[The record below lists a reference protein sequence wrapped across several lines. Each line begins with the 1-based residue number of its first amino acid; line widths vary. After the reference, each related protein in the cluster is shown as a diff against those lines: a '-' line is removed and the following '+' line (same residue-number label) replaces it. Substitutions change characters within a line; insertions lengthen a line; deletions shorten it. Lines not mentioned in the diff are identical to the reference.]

1 MINRKFSGPLGRAT
15 KFSHPRATMSVIV
28 VMFIA
33 ANKFTAFCA
42 IRLLDFR
49 PTDHRRQQN
58 IGGVRVLVASTTK
71 GVDVTLGA
79 AGSRDARGLRA
90 STRPRSSRVRTEQ
103 RIRWPSRHEMIGLCI
118 WIQSLL
124 ASGSST
130 FLPHAWNT
138 GMAHLALC

>member
-33 ANKFTAFCA
+33 ANKFTPFCA

-49 PTDHRRQQN
+49 PTDYRRQQN

-71 GVDVTLGA
+71 GVDVTLGGA
-79 AGSRDARGLRA
+79 WGSRCARQRLVSLTSKQDFA
-90 STRPRSSRVRTEQ
+90 SSGANASDLQ
-103 RIRWPSRHEMIGLCI
+103 MA
-118 WIQSLL
+118 
-124 ASGSST
+124 ASGMPERCMDSRYKVPSVHSKT
-130 FLPHAWNT
+130 PT
-138 GMAHLALC
+138 

>member
-28 VMFIA
+28 VMFTA
-33 ANKFTAFCA
+33 AKKFTAFCA

-79 AGSRDARGLRA
+79 LGVEMRA
-90 STRPRSSRVRTEQ
+90 A
-103 RIRWPSRHEMIGLCI
+103 
-118 WIQSLL
+118 
-124 ASGSST
+124 ASGL
-130 FLPHAWNT
+130 FDQQARLR
-138 GMAHLALC
+138 LQRRQCE

>member
-71 GVDVTLGA
+71 GRRHARGALG
-79 AGSRDARGLRA
+79 GSRCARQRRAFLRG
-90 STRPRSSRVRTEQ
+90 TMRRVRIAEATP
-103 RIRWPSRHEMIGLCI
+103 RRAGRAGL
-118 WIQSLL
+118 SPGDSMGARLE
-124 ASGSST
+124 
-130 FLPHAWNT
+130 
-138 GMAHLALC
+138 

>member
-1 MINRKFSGPLGRAT
+1 MINRKFIGPLGRAT

-33 ANKFTAFCA
+33 ANKCTAFCA

-71 GVDVTLGA
+71 G
-79 AGSRDARGLRA
+79 RRHARGRWGLELGGPGWTVLRWTNERCADWEGNAGRSRGSGTIA
-90 STRPRSSRVRTEQ
+90 S
-103 RIRWPSRHEMIGLCI
+103 
-118 WIQSLL
+118 
-124 ASGSST
+124 
-130 FLPHAWNT
+130 
-138 GMAHLALC
+138 HLHGQ

>member
-15 KFSHPRATMSVIV
+15 KFSHPRATMSVIA

-33 ANKFTAFCA
+33 PNKFTAFCT

-71 GVDVTLGA
+71 GVDVTLGSAGVEMRA
-79 AGSRDARGLRA
+79 A
-90 STRPRSSRVRTEQ
+90 
-103 RIRWPSRHEMIGLCI
+103 
-118 WIQSLL
+118 
-124 ASGSST
+124 ASG
-130 FLPHAWNT
+130 LLDQQAR
-138 GMAHLALC
+138 LRLQRRQCE

>member
-71 GVDVTLGA
+71 GVDVRLGG
-79 AGSRDARGLRA
+79 AGGRDACGSVWSYSYSEQKSRRKLMREFA
-90 STRPRSSRVRTEQ
+90 VIFIAARPK
-103 RIRWPSRHEMIGLCI
+103 PSMATQTQPPAAIPYPLLILIGF
-118 WIQSLL
+118 
-124 ASGSST
+124 G
-130 FLPHAWNT
+130 
-138 GMAHLALC
+138 

>member
-71 GVDVTLGA
+71 GVDVTLRGA
-79 AGSRDARGLRA
+79 GGQDARGSVWVSLTSKQDFA
-90 STRPRSSRVRTEQ
+90 SS
-103 RIRWPSRHEMIGLCI
+103 GAN
-118 WIQSLL
+118 
-124 ASGSST
+124 AS
-130 FLPHAWNT
+130 
-138 GMAHLALC
+138 

>member
-58 IGGVRVLVASTTK
+58 IGGVRASLLRLRRVSTSGSGALGVEMRAAASGLIRIPSRISRRNCIRRLALVI
-71 GVDVTLGA
+71 VVTL
-79 AGSRDARGLRA
+79 
-90 STRPRSSRVRTEQ
+90 V
-103 RIRWPSRHEMIGLCI
+103 
-118 WIQSLL
+118 
-124 ASGSST
+124 
-130 FLPHAWNT
+130 
-138 GMAHLALC
+138 

>member
-58 IGGVRVLVASTTK
+58 IGGVRVLVASTRRVSTSRSGAL
-71 GVDVTLGA
+71 GVAMRA
-79 AGSRDARGLRA
+79 AESG
-90 STRPRSSRVRTEQ
+90 
-103 RIRWPSRHEMIGLCI
+103 
-118 WIQSLL
+118 LL
-124 ASGSST
+124 AQQARLRLQRRQGE
-130 FLPHAWNT
+130 
-138 GMAHLALC
+138 